1 MVMNDPVA
9 NALSTIMTYEH
20 IGRQECTLKTSSRL
34 IKRLLDIMKENHYIG
49 DYEEIENIRG
59 NALKINLLGRINKCG
74 VVKPRY
80 AVKNDAYEK
89 FEKRFLPARDFGILV
104 VSTPTGLVTHKQAKE
119 QKLGGR
125 LIAYVY

>member
-9 NALSTIMTYEH
+9 NALSTIMTYEQ
-20 IGRQECTLKTSSRL
+20 IGRQECTLKTSSKL
-34 IKRLLDIMKENHYIG
+34 IKKLLDIMKDNHYIG
-49 DYEEIENIRG
+49 SYEEIENIRC
-59 NALKINLLGRINKCG
+59 NILKVNLLGRINKCG

-80 AVKNDAYEK
+80 AVKTEAFEK

-104 VSTPTGLVTHKQAKE
+104 VSTPTGLVTHTQAKK
-119 QKLGGR
+119 QRLGGR